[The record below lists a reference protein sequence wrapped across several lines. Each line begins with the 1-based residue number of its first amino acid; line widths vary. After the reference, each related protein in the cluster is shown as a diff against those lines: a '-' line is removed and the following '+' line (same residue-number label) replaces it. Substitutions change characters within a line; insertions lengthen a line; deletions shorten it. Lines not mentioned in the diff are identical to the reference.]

1 MIGMSIEQLPL
12 AIKKCFLKELEHLVS
27 KYTPFN
33 NYTDETIKAAISI
46 LEKVGDTSIDDLDV
60 DYLLEV
66 LEMLKQYH
74 QQVVEYYIWHNK
86 NLTNDITL
94 EEAKQQMEEINSNG
108 FTMLEEYVVYTY
120 EDNKQMKRKLAEKM
134 LTDTYQIDRLFDKE
148 ELIDMWLNETSQ
160 EDTIRDLME
169 LGLEELLEEA
179 PIEAYTNCNGI
190 EIYYVR
196 IE

>member
-33 NYTDETIKAAISI
+33 NYTDETINSAMSI
-46 LEKVGDTSIDDLDV
+46 LERVGDTSLDDLDI
-60 DYLLEV
+60 DCLLEV

-74 QQVVEYYIWHNK
+74 QEVVEYYIWHNK
-86 NLTNDITL
+86 NLTKNISL
-94 EEAKQQMEEINSNG
+94 EEAKEQMEEINDND
-108 FTMLEEYVVYTY
+108 FIMLEEYIVYTN
-120 EDNKQMKRKLAEKM
+120 EDSKQMKRELAEKM
-134 LTDTYQIDRLFDKE
+134 LTDTYQIDRLFNKE
-148 ELIDMWLNETSQ
+148 ELINMWLNETSQ
-160 EDTIRDLME
+160 EDTIKDLME
-169 LGLEELLEEA
+169 LGLEELLEET

-190 EIYYVR
+190 EIYYAN

>member
-1 MIGMSIEQLPL
+1 MSIEQLPL

-27 KYTPFN
+27 KYTPFS
-33 NYTDETIKAAISI
+33 NYTDETIKTAISI
-46 LEKVGDTSIDDLDV
+46 LEKIGDMSIDDLGV

-66 LEMLKQYH
+66 LEMLKQYN
-74 QQVVEYYIWHNK
+74 QEVVEYHIWHNK

-94 EEAKQQMEEINSNG
+94 EEAKQQIEEINSNG
-108 FTMLEEYVVYTY
+108 FIMLEEYIVYID
-120 EDNKQMKRKLAEKM
+120 EDNKQMKRELAEKM

-169 LGLEELLEEA
+169 LRLEELLEEA